1 MGALLE
7 EEYKTGLETHRLQN
21 PRGVRGFIQRDGRW
35 KVNHCAIYDGYG
47 ILDDLMRERKPT
59 KGIDKKAVRVNLF
72 YK

>member
-1 MGALLE
+1 
-7 EEYKTGLETHRLQN
+7 
-21 PRGVRGFIQRDGRW
+21 
-35 KVNHCAIYDGYG
+35 VNHCAIYDGYG